1 MSAASH
7 DRRRVGGPPLA
18 RMLVTAAGA
27 AILGATVGLSG
38 VAGAVQGRPHDRSLV
53 QAGLHGRHQTVS
65 VSSPGTAFHDS
76 RSTNWSGY
84 NQGILD
90 TGTPVSSVGAEWT
103 VPTATQH
110 TAGQAEDSA
119 TWIGI
124 GGGCLNTTC
133 TATDE
138 TLIQAGTSQEV
149 ASTGTASYSAWW
161 EIIPAPSIT
170 ASIAVHPGDVIRC
183 DISQTVPGLWSIS
196 LTDVTDGQGFTE
208 TVPYPSTEDT
218 AEWIEETP
226 VVLGTSTSA
235 GISSLPNL
243 STVRFSDATVNSAGA
258 ALAPSQAI
266 QLVNSTGTPIATPS
280 DPGSTGGTFDDCA
293 YATSCATP

>member
-1 MSAASH
+1 MA
-7 DRRRVGGPPLA
+7 RVL
-18 RMLVTAAGA
+18 LAAGA
-27 AILGATVGLSG
+27 AMLGATVGLAG
-38 VAGAVQGRPHDRSLV
+38 IAGAVPGRLHDGALLR
-53 QAGLHGRHQTVS
+53 AGAHGGHQTVS
-65 VSSPGTAFHDS
+65 IATPGTAFHDS
-76 RSTNWSGY
+76 SSTNWSGY

-90 TGTPVSSVGAEWT
+90 SGTPFTSIGAEWT

-138 TLIQAGTSQEV
+138 TLIQAGTSQDV
-149 ASTGTASYSAWW
+149 SSTGTASYSAWW

-170 ASIAVHPGDVIRC
+170 ASIAVHPGDVVRC
-183 DISQTVPGLWSIS
+183 DISQTAPGLWSIS

-226 VVLGTSTSA
+226 VVLTSADA

-243 STVRFSDATVNSAGA
+243 STVRFSDATVNGAGA

-266 QLVNSTGTPIATPS
+266 QLVDSAGTPIATPS
-280 DPGSTGGTFDDCA
+280 NPGSTGGTFDDCA